1 MISFSTKNT
10 GEVKIFTDNIEE
22 EALKQIYDIAESP
35 FCEKHIRIMPDV
47 HAGKGITI
55 GFSGI
60 IDKYIN
66 PEHVGCDIGCNVTVE
81 FFNKPIPEKD
91 YALFEHKIKNTVPM
105 GFNINE
111 HSKVTWK
118 DVAQRFNKAIQKARS
133 TNPEFIND
141 VRFNTEKDI
150 SNWLKRIKM
159 DEGVFYKSISTCG
172 GGNHYLEYDVNEELK
187 KYCINVHCGSRNLG
201 LKVFNYWNKIAKQST
216 PNKEDIKHLTE
227 EVKSR
232 VKDKKK
238 IGDELRKA
246 KDEYQKTLH
255 PGWLSDENLK
265 GYLTDMVICQEYAR
279 LNHDIIHKTIRDIYS
294 KMTGAHSEGIIETMH
309 NYIDFSGT
317 QPIVRKG
324 AVRSYKDEI
333 FILPFNMRDGIA
345 ICVGKSNEDW
355 NCTAPHGAGRA
366 MSRNMAKK
374 NLSVETFKKEMN
386 DAGIYTTTADSSTLD
401 ESPDAYKP
409 TQEIIDNVKDTCDIL
424 YFMKP
429 KINLKA
435 AE

>member
-141 VRFNTEKDI
+141 VRFV
-150 SNWLKRIKM
+150 L
-159 DEGVFYKSISTCG
+159 F
-172 GGNHYLEYDVNEELK
+172 LF
-187 KYCINVHCGSRNLG
+187 IN
-201 LKVFNYWNKIAKQST
+201 
-216 PNKEDIKHLTE
+216 
-227 EVKSR
+227 
-232 VKDKKK
+232 
-238 IGDELRKA
+238 
-246 KDEYQKTLH
+246 
-255 PGWLSDENLK
+255 
-265 GYLTDMVICQEYAR
+265 
-279 LNHDIIHKTIRDIYS
+279 
-294 KMTGAHSEGIIETMH
+294 
-309 NYIDFSGT
+309 
-317 QPIVRKG
+317 
-324 AVRSYKDEI
+324 
-333 FILPFNMRDGIA
+333 IL
-345 ICVGKSNEDW
+345 
-355 NCTAPHGAGRA
+355 
-366 MSRNMAKK
+366 
-374 NLSVETFKKEMN
+374 
-386 DAGIYTTTADSSTLD
+386 
-401 ESPDAYKP
+401 
-409 TQEIIDNVKDTCDIL
+409 
-424 YFMKP
+424 
-429 KINLKA
+429 
-435 AE
+435 